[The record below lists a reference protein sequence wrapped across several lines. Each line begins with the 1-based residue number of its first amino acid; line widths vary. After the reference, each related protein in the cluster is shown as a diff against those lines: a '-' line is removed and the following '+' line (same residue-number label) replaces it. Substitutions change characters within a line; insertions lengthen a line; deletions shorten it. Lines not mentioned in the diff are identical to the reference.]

1 MISLKE
7 AYRLENTYK
16 GLLKRLK
23 WMLNNTSYITESVEI
38 RYKSKVMPNKQD
50 EEVVIN
56 TPEYPVDII
65 VQSAKDVMKMLDE
78 LTLAIWE
85 YKRKLPFNI
94 DAVTS
99 INSYRRE
106 LAAAFNEMAYTK
118 NSTERGSASAFTV
131 NANGEQ
137 VQFIYETELHQT
149 ICYDR
154 NIARKNSQS
163 MYLKADEISS
173 EIDEALCARK
183 IDYDVPVDVNLT
195 VEQLVDDLIQG
206 RIKDNK

>member
-7 AYRLENTYK
+7 AYRVENIYK
-16 GLLKRLK
+16 GLLNRFK
-23 WMLNNTSYITESVEI
+23 WILNSPSGITETIEI
-38 RYKSKVMPNKQD
+38 RYKSKVMPDKQD

-56 TPEYPVDII
+56 TPEYPVDVI
-65 VQSAKDVMKMLDE
+65 VQSAKNVMKMLDE
-78 LTLAIWE
+78 LTLAVWE

-99 INSYRRE
+99 VNSFRRD
-106 LAAAFNEMAYTK
+106 LAATFNEMAYTK
-118 NSTERGSASAFTV
+118 NSTERGSASAFAV

-137 VQFIYETELHQT
+137 IQFIYETELHQT

-154 NIARKNSQS
+154 NTARKNSQS
-163 MYLKADEISS
+163 MYLEADKISS

-183 IDYDVPVDVNLT
+183 IDYDVPIDVNLT
-195 VEQLVDDLIQG
+195 VEQLVDDLVQG